1 MDMMKDLYDNGD
13 DNMRKI
19 IGESMMKSRNG
30 EKQDPNDIELPQ
42 SPGIDDDDATEPDKG
57 GFDLDDTK
65 TKMPPMPE
73 GRLPDLSSIPGM
85 EDFKM
90 DPTSE

>member
-1 MDMMKDLYDNGD
+1 
-13 DNMRKI
+13 
-19 IGESMMKSRNG
+19 MMKSRNG

-42 SPGIDDDDATEPDKG
+42 SPSIDDDDVTEPDKG
-57 GFDLDDTK
+57 GVDLDKDA
-65 TKMPPMPE
+65 KMPPAPE

>member
-1 MDMMKDLYDNGD
+1 MPRSYITLRYSTITANPNANADAMPSTRSSCQGD
-13 DNMRKI
+13 
-19 IGESMMKSRNG
+19 GS
-30 EKQDPNDIELPQ
+30 PQ
-42 SPGIDDDDATEPDKG
+42 SPSIDDDDVTDPDKG
-57 GFDLDDTK
+57 GCDLDDAK
-65 TKMPPMPE
+65 AKMPPAPE